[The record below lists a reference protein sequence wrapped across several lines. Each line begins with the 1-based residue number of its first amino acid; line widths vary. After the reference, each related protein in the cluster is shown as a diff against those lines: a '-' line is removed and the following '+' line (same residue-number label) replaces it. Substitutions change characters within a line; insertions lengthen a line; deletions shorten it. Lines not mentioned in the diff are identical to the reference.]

1 MKLDSYSALIGSD
14 ILFFKPG
21 NNRQTLLDALVVADE
36 YLQLK
41 CLTVSGIFTSEPG
54 SDAPHMEV
62 LLLAQSNEQNQLVV

>member
-1 MKLDSYSALIGSD
+1 MEAVKFRHISAALSVRSWRLKVPEAVNLTVVNEVDSYSALIGSD

-41 CLTVSGIFTSEPG
+41 C
-54 SDAPHMEV
+54 
-62 LLLAQSNEQNQLVV
+62 